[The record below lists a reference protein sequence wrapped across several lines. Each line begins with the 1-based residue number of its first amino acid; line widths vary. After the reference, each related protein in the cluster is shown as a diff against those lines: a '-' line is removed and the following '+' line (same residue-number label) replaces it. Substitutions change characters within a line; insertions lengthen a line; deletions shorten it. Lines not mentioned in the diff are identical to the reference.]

1 MRLTLDTNAYTAFCL
16 GEDQVLQLMESADE
30 LLIPAVVIGELVSG
44 FVQGSR
50 KQENL
55 DLLDAFLAQPGV
67 FMQPIARREADR
79 FGLLIKAL
87 RQAGTPIPTNDVW
100 IAAAALCADAAVL
113 TRDSHF
119 DSVFGLLTVGF

>member
-1 MRLTLDTNAYTAFCL
+1 MRLTVDTNAYTAFCRD
-16 GEDQVLQLMESADE
+16 EAQVLQLMETADE
-30 LLIPAVVIGELVSG
+30 ILIPAVVIGELVSG

-55 DLLDAFLAQPGV
+55 DLLDAFLGQPGV
-67 FMQPIARREADR
+67 ILQPIARREADR

-87 RQAGTPIPTNDVW
+87 RQAGTPIPTNDIW

-119 DSVFGLLTVGF
+119 NHIPGLLAIGF